1 MLNVANVL
9 NSKMRARDLN
19 KVYTYDEDEIEPSKE
34 EELVYRVSN
43 IKRDKKEN

>member
-9 NSKMRARDLN
+9 KSKMRARDLD
-19 KVYTYDEDEIEPSKE
+19 KIYTYDEEIEPSKE

-43 IKRDKKEN
+43 VKRDKKEN